1 MIYVELK
8 HKGIKV
14 DLDYSMADTL
24 KMSISVSASLIA
36 AMTLSSL
43 FGTTVPILLKKCKV
57 DPATA
62 SGPFITTINDCIAVI
77 CYYGLVLILFYN
89 LIFG

>member
-1 MIYVELK
+1 
-8 HKGIKV
+8 
-14 DLDYSMADTL
+14 MADTL
-24 KMSISVSASLIA
+24 KLTMSVSISLIL

-62 SGPFITTINDCIAVI
+62 SGPFITTINDCVAVL

-89 LIFG
+89 LIFH